1 MERSVENVV
10 VVFLG
15 IKLLKILFNIKGL
28 IMKNLNAKEKAVL
41 IIKKNLFTTDLKEL
55 KNDIMMDIDDI
66 LRIISTNVKDPDMV
80 PRLIYIFLGKLYF
93 EVHQNFINV
102 AIETDLNHTVD
113 NFAQVK
119 QTLLNYIQEQRL
131 FYKGG

>member
-1 MERSVENVV
+1 
-10 VVFLG
+10 
-15 IKLLKILFNIKGL
+15 
-28 IMKNLNAKEKAVL
+28 MKNLNAKEKAVL